1 MSYEAVIYACK
12 HVKNNTTY
20 VGHHKTTNEHDGY
33 IPSSEDFAFKDA
45 LTKGKVSQPF
55 ILFRGTLSE
64 AVTGE
69 HLLLKYFDA
78 VNNYKFYNKSNG
90 GGSGCVGDFSN
101 LSEEVKHNLIS
112 SLEKFMSSTETENK
126 KDTKMNKRLDK
137 ELVNSVFN
145 KIKSGGYPITEG
157 FVEEVYSF
165 SRIQVRQE
173 TLDNKHVS
181 DIKERMVDNPAEA
194 RKNVEPIVIV
204 VDVDKEKHILNGNHT
219 ISAAY
224 YADWRKIDVIYID
237 SKDLNNSIANINHLG
252 TKLNHVDRLR
262 KGNTTADLRRG
273 LVNLEPDLLEI
284 SSAFTMESREFGKQ
298 ALERFGDFY
307 SKRTIVEQIK
317 KVSAKAKEEKENIKH
332 NFTTYTK
339 DYIKNVRN
347 RVELEYFG
355 KGYAVISIDSN
366 SLHHAGLGA
375 INNKMNNSHGKK
387 MTKGIILISYANIK
401 SYHDKEN
408 ILNMTKNNISNYKEG
423 LEFKIME
430 LNPKTGQPVEIYSNV

>member
-1 MSYEAVIYACK
+1 MSYEAVVYVCK
-12 HVKNNTTY
+12 HKYKDMFY
-20 VGHHKTTNEHDGY
+20 VGHHKTTNEYDNY
-33 IPSSEDFAFKDA
+33 SPSSTDFQFQDEY
-45 LTKGKVSQPF
+45 TKGNITHPF
-55 ILFRGTLSE
+55 VIFRGTLVES
-64 AVTGE
+64 VTAE

-78 VNNYKFYNKSNG
+78 VNNDKFYNKSNG
-90 GGSGCVGDFSN
+90 GGSGCVGDFSV
-101 LSEEVKHNLIS
+101 LSEELKNNLVRSVKQFINNK
-112 SLEKFMSSTETENK
+112 EKTSKETYSMSVSFDEV
-126 KDTKMNKRLDK
+126 
-137 ELVNSVFN
+137 LVESVFS
-145 KIKSGGYPITEG
+145 KITSGGYEIVEG
-157 FVEEVYSF
+157 FVEELF
-165 SRIQVRQE
+165 ALPRIQVRQE
-173 TLDNKHVS
+173 TLDHS
-181 DIKERMVDNPAEA
+181 HMSSIKERMIDNPEEA
-194 RKNVEPIVIV
+194 RKHIEPIIV
-204 VDVDKEKHILNGNHT
+204 VVSGGEKRILNGNHT
-219 ISAAY
+219 ITAAY
-224 YADWRKIDVIYID
+224 YAGWKKVDVIYVD
-237 SKDLNNSIANINHLG
+237 SKDLGNSISNIEHLG
-252 TKLNHVDRLR
+252 QKYNHVPKLR
-262 KGNTTADLRRG
+262 KGNTTEDLRRS
-273 LVNLEPDLLEI
+273 LVLLEI
-284 SSAFTMESREFGKQ
+284 ELLKESPFLTMESEYFKRK
-298 ALERFGDFY
+298 ALSRFSGLY
-307 SKRTIVEQIK
+307 AKRTITEQIK